1 MELNYFLDITKVDL
15 PMINELLS
23 YIPLENIDKDIIA
36 SNIFYILNQEEDK
49 VDKEYVTNKRQDIRE
64 QIKQIEYEQLK
75 EIVFKIVK
83 ILPFKNLNGYNWGVI
98 ICEDAVINIC
108 YEIIQNDF
116 KFSPEMCI
124 NMVTNMMNQSKNY
137 TQNLSKLL
145 QNSQ

>member
-1 MELNYFLDITKVDL
+1 MTIDL
-15 PMINELLS
+15 V
-23 YIPLENIDKDIIA
+23 A
-36 SNIFYILNQEEDK
+36 

-75 EIVFKIVK
+75 EIIIKIANS
-83 ILPFKNLNGYNWGVI
+83 LPFRSGYDWKTI
-98 ICEDAVINIC
+98 FYKDAVINFC

-124 NMVTNMMNQSKNY
+124 NMVTNMMNQSKDY
-137 TQNLSKLL
+137 TRNLSELL

>member
-1 MELNYFLDITKVDL
+1 MYEMIIDVSKIDL
-15 PMINELLS
+15 PMINEILS

-36 SNIFYILNQEEDK
+36 SNIFYILNQEEEK

-75 EIVFKIVK
+75 EIIIKIANS
-83 ILPFKNLNGYNWGVI
+83 LPFRNGYDWKTI
-98 ICEDAVINIC
+98 FYEDAVINFF

-124 NMVTNMMNQSKNY
+124 NMVTNMVNHSNDYNQVLK
-137 TQNLSKLL
+137 QLL
-145 QNSQ
+145 PEQ